1 MCCDYY
7 YVHSLPLKQLA
18 AGDRRDERD
27 LVPVLQDRVGVDAD
41 VLLVDGQRQF
51 QGVLAQQLEPR
62 RDGLPQRR
70 RLRALG
76 QLGLPL
82 VDAGGR
88 FRGREEDDLDFY
100 GVAGHLYGC
109 ALRRLHK
116 RLVEIGRCTSA

>member
-7 YVHSLPLKQLA
+7 YVHSLPIKQLA

-41 VLLVDGQRQF
+41 VLLVDGQRQLER
-51 QGVLAQQLEPR
+51 VLAEQLEPR

-76 QLGLPL
+76 QLRLPL

-88 FRGREEDDLDFY
+88 FRGGEEDDLDLY
-100 GVAGHLYGC
+100 GVAGRPLPTITLLC
-109 ALRRLHK
+109 TAARAA
-116 RLVEIGRCTSA
+116 TSAQGLC